1 MIDEIFVWES
11 NNGVLTLEVPFGWYT
26 PRRWGKKGDSQL
38 TQWKRKHQQELD
50 EMRNLSRK

>member
-11 NNGVLTLEVPFGWYT
+11 NNGVLTLEVPFGWET
-26 PRRWGKKGDSQL
+26 PRRWGKRGDSRL